1 MTDKELQRLKR
12 GELLEMLLEQSKEN
26 DRLKEEV
33 EELRAQLADRKI
45 EIESAGTIAEAS
57 FRLNGVFD
65 AAQAAAQQ
73 YLDNLQ
79 LLYDREEVN
88 CVKKEEETEAYVK
101 KLLEDTQR
109 ECEIK
114 EQQMQDRCTAMKQT
128 VKERC
133 DSMKENMIIKCNEM
147 EEETRRKCEEMEE
160 STRIRCE
167 EREKESLEK
176 CQSLDKKAEEDV
188 EKRWDDLSS
197 RLEAFYQAHEGL
209 RELLTASGE
218 IQRD

>member
-57 FRLNGVFD
+57 FKLNGVFD

>member
-57 FRLNGVFD
+57 FKLNGVFD

-197 RLEAFYQAHEGL
+197 RLEAFYQAHAGL

>member
-57 FRLNGVFD
+57 FKLNGVFD

-114 EQQMQDRCTAMKQT
+114 EQQMQDRYTAMKQT

>member
-57 FRLNGVFD
+57 FKLNGVFD

-114 EQQMQDRCTAMKQT
+114 KQQMQDRCTAMKQT